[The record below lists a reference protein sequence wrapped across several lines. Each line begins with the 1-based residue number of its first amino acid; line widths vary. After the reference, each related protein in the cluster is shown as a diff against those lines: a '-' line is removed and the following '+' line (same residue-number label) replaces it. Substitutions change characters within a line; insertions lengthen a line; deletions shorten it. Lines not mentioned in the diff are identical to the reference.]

1 MRRSSLYRR
10 MFGCSRHL
18 TGCSQGAS
26 ERGMEGPQGEWEGV
40 NEMKKSKKA
49 SARVTAPNQ
58 EASAAA
64 AEAKTASRR
73 KAASASAVENVARRQ
88 FQKSQATAI
97 QGHMRASGQRRQA
110 KRDAR

>member
-1 MRRSSLYRR
+1 
-10 MFGCSRHL
+10 
-18 TGCSQGAS
+18 
-26 ERGMEGPQGEWEGV
+26 
-40 NEMKKSKKA
+40 MKKSKKA

-64 AEAKTASRR
+64 AEARTASRG
-73 KAASASAVENVARRQ
+73 KAAGSNAVENLAKRQ
-88 FQKSQATAI
+88 VQKSQATAI

>member
-1 MRRSSLYRR
+1 MIEKLAKA
-10 MFGCSRHL
+10 L
-18 TGCSQGAS
+18 TG
-26 ERGMEGPQGEWEGV
+26 EGGGV
-40 NEMKKSKKA
+40 TKMKKSKKA

-73 KAASASAVENVARRQ
+73 KAARSSAVENVARRQ
-88 FQKSQATAI
+88 FQKTQAAAT
-97 QGHMRASGQRRQA
+97 QGHTRARGQRQQA